1 MAFVFAYPPGVDD
14 EFVTN
19 MCLHLRP
26 PYYLQQPS
34 LEDPPT
40 LPKAMS
46 PGQSLKMP
54 GDELG
59 MEVLPVLSSED
70 KALIDVSSAPC
81 TSLLSLR
88 QLVPEQP
95 PDGGLIEV
103 DAAILAARSQ
113 V

>member
-1 MAFVFAYPPGVDD
+1 MTFVFAYPPGVDD
-14 EFVTN
+14 KFVTN

-54 GDELG
+54 GDELPG
-59 MEVLPVLSSED
+59 WRCSPFY
-70 KALIDVSSAPC
+70 
-81 TSLLSLR
+81 
-88 QLVPEQP
+88 LVKTRP
-95 PDGGLIEV
+95 
-103 DAAILAARSQ
+103 
-113 V
+113 